1 MFRIDRFLPALI
13 LMTTVIQLAASI
25 TVKAQEF
32 AFSGK
37 RQRDAISFTSVRNL
51 IIVPVYINDKGPF
64 DFILDTGVGPMI
76 ITDTSLLNTL
86 NLQDLRPIKINGL
99 GEGSEIEAFLSA
111 EVSAKLGKAT
121 INNIPTAILR
131 EDIFGLSS
139 YVGTRIYGLLGYHF
153 FNSFTVELKY
163 SSKRLLFNL
172 PGTKKKIKGVRIPLR
187 IINSKPYVDI
197 DIETNETGKI
207 TASMVVDNGASHAI
221 SMETYLG
228 KPFPAPANA
237 ISANLGVGLSG
248 PISGSIGRTPAVQ
261 LGSFTMTNVLT
272 SFPVYNDVAAKTYLQ
287 NRNGNLGADILSRFN
302 IIFDY
307 AGLAMY
313 IRKNHHYKR
322 PFEHD
327 MSGIELFMEESDKK
341 RFFIGRIEP
350 NSPADDA
357 GLMAEDEILTI
368 NFVKTS
374 RMSLNDITRIFR
386 SEDGRPVFI
395 TVFRQGSILTRLIK
409 LKKRI

>member
-1 MFRIDRFLPALI
+1 MCRIDLFLPALI
-13 LMTTVIQLAASI
+13 LMTTVIQIAAGI
-25 TVKAQEF
+25 QVNAQEF
-32 AFSGK
+32 KFSGK
-37 RQRDAISFTSVRNL
+37 RQRDAIGFTSVRNL
-51 IIVPVYINDKGPF
+51 IIIPLYINEKGPF
-64 DFILDTGVGPMI
+64 NFILDTGVGPMI
-76 ITDTSLLNTL
+76 ITDTSLFKSL
-86 NLQDLRPIKINGL
+86 NLQDLRAIKINGL
-99 GEGSEIEAFLSA
+99 GKGLEIEAFLSG
-111 EVSAKLGKAT
+111 EITAKLGKAAM
-121 INNIPTAILR
+121 NNIPTAILK

-153 FNSFTVELKY
+153 FNSFIVELRY

-172 PGTKKKIKGVRIPLR
+172 PGAKKRIKGERIPLR

-197 DIETNETGKI
+197 DIETNEIGKV

-228 KPFPAPANA
+228 KRFPAPPNA
-237 ISANLGVGLSG
+237 IRANLGVGLSG
-248 PISGSIGRTPAVQ
+248 PISGSIGRTPSVQ

-272 SFPVYNDVAAKTYLQ
+272 SFPVYSDVAAKTYLQ

-307 AGLAMY
+307 AGEAMY

-327 MSGIELFMEESDKK
+327 MSGIELFMEELDKR
-341 RFFIGRIEP
+341 RFFISRIEP

-357 GLMAEDEILTI
+357 GLLAEDEILTI
-368 NFVKTS
+368 NFVNTS
-374 RMSLNDITRIFR
+374 KMGLNDITRIFR
-386 SEDGRPVFI
+386 AEDGRPVFI
-395 TVFRQGSILTRLIK
+395 TVFRQGSTLTRLIK